1 MWRIEGK
8 DKDRD
13 NRKGEGTGQD
23 TSIIKR
29 GAGQTN
35 HQRGRG
41 QNKLIIKGGEDRT
54 N

>member
-23 TSIIKR
+23 TSIIKK
-29 GAGQTN
+29 GGQD
-35 HQRGRG
+35 
-41 QNKLIIKGGEDRT
+41 KLIIKEGEGRT

>member
-1 MWRIEGK
+1 MWRKWRKEGK

-29 GAGQTN
+29 GRTGQTN
-35 HQRGRG
+35 HQRGEG
-41 QNKLIIKGGEDRT
+41 RT

>member
-29 GAGQTN
+29 GGGQD
-35 HQRGRG
+35 
-41 QNKLIIKGGEDRT
+41 KLIIKEGEGRT